1 MLYAITNMKEMEEI
15 PEEFLG
21 KGFDK
26 LFEVCRF
33 ASMSEDM
40 QMNYVRHMMAKW
52 DREDELATAIM
63 DGEAKGIAKGR
74 AEGEAIGKAQT
85 AKAMKNKD
93 MDPALISELT
103 GLTLEQIQAL

>member
-1 MLYAITNMKEMEEI
+1 
-15 PEEFLG
+15 
-21 KGFDK
+21 
-26 LFEVCRF
+26 
-33 ASMSEDM
+33 
-40 QMNYVRHMMAKW
+40 
-52 DREDELATAIM
+52 M

-103 GLTLEQIQAL
+103 SLTLEQIQAL